1 MLGPIVLA
9 ILTVHPVSTGPVPA
23 RPGTN
28 QQPPATVAQE
38 TARKPWPP
46 AGVVRQD
53 AAGVKT
59 PRLTKDVKPNYTAAA
74 MREKIEGTVWME
86 VVVTVDGTVG
96 DVKVTQSLDR
106 EFGLDDQAVTAVRQW
121 RFDPGTKDGVAVP
134 VLVTVQ
140 MDFKLRR

>member
-1 MLGPIVLA
+1 
-9 ILTVHPVSTGPVPA
+9 
-23 RPGTN
+23 
-28 QQPPATVAQE
+28 
-38 TARKPWPP
+38 
-46 AGVVRQD
+46 VVRQD

-59 PRLTKDVKPNYTAAA
+59 PRLKKDVKPNYTAAA

-106 EFGLDDQAVTAVRQW
+106 LFGLDDQAVTAVKQW

-140 MDFKLRR
+140 MDFKLRK